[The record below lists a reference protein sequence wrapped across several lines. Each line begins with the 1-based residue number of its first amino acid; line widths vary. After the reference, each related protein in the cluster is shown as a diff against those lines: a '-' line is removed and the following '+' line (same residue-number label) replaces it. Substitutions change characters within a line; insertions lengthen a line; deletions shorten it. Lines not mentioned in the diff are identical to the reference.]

1 MALSDIAAA
10 LTDPASTPHRTCQV
24 CHLLDG
30 MNDTDAATL
39 RALLADRGVKFTELE
54 RELKADPDVP
64 SLHRDAL
71 SRHARGLCSAR
82 EVLRS

>member
-10 LTDPASTPHRTCQV
+10 LKEPSAPHRTCQV

-30 MNDTDAATL
+30 MSVEDAATL
-39 RALLADRGVKFTELE
+39 RGLLADRGVKFVDLE
-54 RELKADPDVP
+54 RELKADDDMP

-71 SRHARGLCSAR
+71 SRHARGLCAAR
-82 EVLRS
+82 EVLR